1 MQACPHASTR
11 IGVTH
16 HDNISVQTRS
26 RKPNSSHEGT
36 MFTKLRTGSDWI
48 KKDLNPNSS
57 SPRNPRL
64 TPSESLVSFVPS
76 CEEFRFPSCAQ
87 FSQLQAAFPRSSS
100 SAASRPQ
107 SPSRSR
113 KPSHLSPFTAFTTST
128 TSFQCPPPAM
138 VAQHLEPGLDQLRGN
153 CVLNSTP
160 LARAGSLP

>member
-57 SPRNPRL
+57 SPRKSPP
-64 TPSESLVSFVPS
+64 PSESFVSFVPS
-76 CEEFRFPSCAQ
+76 CEEFRFPSCAHEQ
-87 FSQLQAAFPRSSS
+87 FWEQKHFVS
-100 SAASRPQ
+100 
-107 SPSRSR
+107 
-113 KPSHLSPFTAFTTST
+113 
-128 TSFQCPPPAM
+128 
-138 VAQHLEPGLDQLRGN
+138 
-153 CVLNSTP
+153 
-160 LARAGSLP
+160 